1 MCRTEEEKAPEL
13 LLLLVLL
20 YCSCSSCLED
30 EDEPTRRRHQP
41 YLLLLTVPQRGGGN
55 FRFLKLLSAGTAR
68 LLIGDQAFRATL
80 AIYVA
85 ARKDRHELGSLG
97 GSLGACRADCTG
109 EDRHE
114 LGSLGG
120 CRADCTGGARID
132 TNWHVAAPEDR
143 HELGGNF
150 YVGQEGQCG
159 ETVVVWVSYNGEEK
173 EYEKVLAIFCP
184 RDPRARAWAPYLTT
198 NEESCR

>member
-20 YCSCSSCLED
+20 YCCSSCLED
-30 EDEPTRRRHQP
+30 EDEPTRHQP

-97 GSLGACRADCTG
+97 GSLV
-109 EDRHE
+109 E
-114 LGSLGG
+114 L
-120 CRADCTGGARID
+120 
-132 TNWHVAAPEDR
+132 
-143 HELGGNF
+143 
-150 YVGQEGQCG
+150 
-159 ETVVVWVSYNGEEK
+159 
-173 EYEKVLAIFCP
+173 VLMQ
-184 RDPRARAWAPYLTT
+184 
-198 NEESCR
+198 S